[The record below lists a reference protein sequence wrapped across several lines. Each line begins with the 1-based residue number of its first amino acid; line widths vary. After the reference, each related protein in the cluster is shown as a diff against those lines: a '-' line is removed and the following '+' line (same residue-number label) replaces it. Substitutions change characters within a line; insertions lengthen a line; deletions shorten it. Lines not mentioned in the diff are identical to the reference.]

1 MWVLMS
7 YVYTTSCRRAVV
19 CLDHRGTTSGVGGDR
34 QQTKRIITLTNN
46 VIDSFQPY
54 VLTQPLKQGGWVNP
68 LSPTHIL
75 DIFLNI
81 VLSVLSY
88 SMEKDKK
95 EVEYDVFDLMTGR
108 FEELEGFEVEETFK
122 TFAEHYE
129 YYNAERDIA
138 RKIMID
144 MLCEAKKTV
153 LECEDE
159 STD

>member
-1 MWVLMS
+1 
-7 YVYTTSCRRAVV
+7 
-19 CLDHRGTTSGVGGDR
+19 
-34 QQTKRIITLTNN
+34 
-46 VIDSFQPY
+46 
-54 VLTQPLKQGGWVNP
+54 
-68 LSPTHIL
+68 
-75 DIFLNI
+75 
-81 VLSVLSY
+81 
-88 SMEKDKK
+88 MEKDKK

-144 MLCEAKKTV
+144 MLDEAKKSV